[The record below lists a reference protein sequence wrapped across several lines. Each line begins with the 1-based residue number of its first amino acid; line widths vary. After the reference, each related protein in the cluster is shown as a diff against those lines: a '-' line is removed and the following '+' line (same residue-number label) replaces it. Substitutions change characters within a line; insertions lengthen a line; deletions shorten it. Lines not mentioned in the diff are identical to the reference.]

1 MKHKTW
7 AALIATLPLYAFE
20 PGQLSLDSV
29 SNFQAGESAFGIRH
43 RFYGDITKS
52 EDFFGMDDGA
62 NISLSLRHALTEHIV
77 LETHHTRENRE
88 YNFRIG
94 YAYKFDWLHTQPN
107 LNYATFEEP
116 LTAKRKNNLF
126 VNGVLQTPLMYDHLR
141 LTANVG
147 YDNYYEKTGS
157 GAALEL
163 LTSNPSPE
171 SLTFT
176 ESISLIGEYYTK
188 YEGLQN
194 FDRQYNAFAVGIKFR
209 TYGHHFEILT
219 TNAIGMDPRTMMQG
233 TDSSVMHFG
242 FNINRKF

>member
-94 YAYKFDWLHTQPN
+94 YAYKFDWLHTQLN
-107 LNYATFEEP
+107 LNYVTFEEP

-147 YDNYYEKTGS
+147 YDNYYEKTGA

-163 LTSNPSPE
+163 LTSNPFPE

-233 TDSSVMHFG
+233 TNSSVMHFG